1 MAITELMLS
10 RLEHA
15 KTKRSKDAA
24 KVNVR
29 KGRMPR
35 RKRPYAPQRG
45 RRVSPSG
52 GMSK

>member
-1 MAITELMLS
+1 MLITELMLS

-15 KTKRSKDAA
+15 KSKRSKDAA

-35 RKRPYAPQRG
+35 RKTPYAPQRG